1 MPSTRAIQDFLEQRH
16 VAVVGVSR
24 DGRAFANTV
33 FRALVE
39 RGYDAIPV
47 NPNAIELEGRKCYAN
62 VRHVPDPLDGV
73 IVMVNAKTALGVI
86 DDCVYRGVQRVWL
99 HRGLG
104 QGASSDAALATCR
117 AHGISTVDGA
127 CPMMFL
133 DHPGLVHRVHR
144 AIARHHMAA

>member
-1 MPSTRAIQDFLEQRH
+1 MPSTRAIQDFLAQRH

-33 FRALVE
+33 FRALLE

-73 IVMVNAKTALGVI
+73 VVMVNATAALGVI
-86 DDCVYRGVQRVWL
+86 DDCVYRGVERVWL
-99 HRGLG
+99 HRGAG
-104 QGASSDAALATCR
+104 QGANSEAAVATCQ
-117 AHGISTVDGA
+117 AHGLTVVDGA

-133 DHPGLVHRVHR
+133 DHPGFVHRVHR
-144 AIARHHMAA
+144 VMLRHRLAA